1 MAIVSD
7 QGLIVAE
14 SRYPNLIGQHFQ
26 QVLPDTWRPATDSI
40 QKANDARLDDNGMMI
55 VTAPIHRPHRQT
67 RSMMLKIDKQ
77 IVCGRRPNSRPRWTR
92 RANEACCSRSAPG
105 SSYRYSQ

>member
-26 QVLPDTWRPATDSI
+26 QVLPDAWRPALDSI
-40 QKANDARLDDNGMMI
+40 QKGERLARLDDNGMMI
-55 VTAPIHRPHRQT
+55 VPRRFTWAAPANP
-67 RSMMLKIDKQ
+67 
-77 IVCGRRPNSRPRWTR
+77 GR
-92 RANEACCSRSAPG
+92 
-105 SSYRYSQ
+105 